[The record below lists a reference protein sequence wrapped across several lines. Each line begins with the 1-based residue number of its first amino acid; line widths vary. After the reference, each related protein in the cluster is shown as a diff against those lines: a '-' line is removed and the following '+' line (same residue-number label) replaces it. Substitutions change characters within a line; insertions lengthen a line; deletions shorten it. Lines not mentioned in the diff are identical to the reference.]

1 MNYSLY
7 TGERLAAERRR
18 DALRLAD
25 QERLARLAG
34 TQRRLPAWRV
44 HVAAL
49 LRSLAD
55 SVAAQPADPVHRPYS
70 GSARS
75 GVATG

>member
-25 QERLARLAG
+25 QERLARLARN
-34 TQRRLPAWRV
+34 QRGLPLWRV
-44 HVAAL
+44 RVAAL

-55 SVAAQPADPVHRPYS
+55 SVAAQPAEAVRRRYS
-70 GSARS
+70 GSTRS
-75 GVATG
+75 HVASG